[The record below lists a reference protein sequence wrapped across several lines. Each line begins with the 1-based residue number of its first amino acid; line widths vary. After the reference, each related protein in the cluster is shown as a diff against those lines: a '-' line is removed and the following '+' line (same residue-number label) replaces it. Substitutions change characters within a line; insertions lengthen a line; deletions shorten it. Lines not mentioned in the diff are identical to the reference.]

1 MCLCHVDEANILHD
15 YRYIVSLKEPLYASD
30 MTDPNL
36 IRAKAQI
43 ETVDG
48 AMHPIVKSFFDEP
61 SNTASYVVHDPATL
75 RAGIID
81 SVLDFDAAAG
91 RTSTASADA
100 IIAYVR
106 GEGLTIDWLLETHAH
121 ADHLSAAPY
130 LQRELGGTLAIG
142 RDIIRV
148 QEVFGK
154 IFNVGTEFARDGA
167 DFDRLFDDGDVFAI
181 GDIPALALHVPGHTP
196 ADMAYVIGD
205 AVFTGDTLFMP
216 DYGSARADF
225 PGGDARQLYRSI
237 RRLLSLPDRAR
248 LFLCHDY
255 KAAGRDQY
263 AWETTVGAQRTGN
276 IHVHEGVGEDE
287 FVAMRT
293 ARDAT
298 LAMPRIIMPAVQVN
312 MRAGHLPEPEANGTR
327 YLKIPLDVI

>member
-1 MCLCHVDEANILHD
+1 
-15 YRYIVSLKEPLYASD
+15 
-30 MTDPNL
+30 MTDL
-36 IRAKAQI
+36 ILSAAATQI
-43 ETVDG
+43 SVAEAV
-48 AMHPIVKSFFDEP
+48 PKLVVRSFFDEP
-61 SNTASYVVHDPATL
+61 TNTASYVAHDPTTL
-75 RAGIID
+75 RAAIID

-91 RTSTASADA
+91 RTDTASADA

-130 LQRELGGTLAIG
+130 LQKTLGGALAIG
-142 RDIIRV
+142 RDILRV
-148 QEVFGK
+148 QDVFGK
-154 IFNVGTEFARDGA
+154 IFNAGTEFARDGSE
-167 DFDRLFDDGDVFAI
+167 FDQLFDDGDAFAI
-181 GDIPALALHVPGHTP
+181 GSIPAIALHVPGHTP
-196 ADMAYVIGD
+196 ADMAYVIGE

-237 RRLLSLPDRAR
+237 RRLLTLPPETR

-255 KAAGRDQY
+255 KAPGRDRY
-263 AWETTVGAQRTGN
+263 VWETTVGAQRTGN
-276 IHVHEGVGEDE
+276 VHVHDGVEEDA

-298 LAMPRIIMPAVQVN
+298 LGMPKLILPSIQVN
-312 MRAGHLPEPEANGTR
+312 MRGGHLPEPEANGTR
-327 YLKIPLDVI
+327 YLQVPLNVL